1 MKINKITVTNYAG
14 CKSIEA
20 VLRKPI
26 SFFAGTNHSG
36 KSSLREAIVHALTG
50 QATRVSLKKAAG
62 ALVSDGAK
70 SGHAIVDTSLGRCAI
85 TLPNG
90 KHESEFP
97 APEALPYVLDA
108 QQFARLDQSARRA
121 FLFGL
126 MTIKTGGDDIAKR
139 LADKQC
145 DPAQIDLI
153 RPYLVGGFDGA
164 HTEAQARCRE
174 AKGGWKA
181 TTGEAYGSQKAIAW
195 KAPAVTWDDKKL
207 AHAQAVLKE
216 TDAAIA
222 RAREELG
229 ALRAGREACD
239 THAAKVAGL
248 KQRASQYARHA
259 TKLEKDKID
268 LEDWEK
274 RVAETEALA
283 SGAPAVK
290 PLECPCCGKPLVLG
304 ATGHLEIYVAPELMR
319 DPEAVSKLETYRQAR
334 DLMRRSVD
342 NDQKLVDEADGAA
355 RALKA
360 LEDGGPEP
368 IDDAMLHAATERINT
383 LQHTRSEIDTEVRA
397 LSEAKTASASADDRT
412 ARAYDLHRQISA
424 WETMIEALSPN
435 GVQADLLKGAT
446 APINRRLL
454 ESASCAEWLPVTIGD
469 DMSITSN
476 GRDYSLLSESEK
488 YRADCMIA
496 EAIAHFSGLKLLVLD
511 RVDVLDQF
519 GRVDVLEW
527 LSTWAADGDI
537 EAALLFCTLKQPP
550 GAAFDHVDMYW
561 IDDGMIATTHVAEQ
575 QAA

>member
-1 MKINKITVTNYAG
+1 MKINKITATHYAG
-14 CKSIEA
+14 VQNIEA

-26 SFFAGTNHSG
+26 TLFSGQNYAG
-36 KSSLREAIVHALTG
+36 KSSLRESIVHALTG
-50 QATRVSLKKAAG
+50 QATRVTLKKAAG

-97 APEALPYVLDA
+97 APDALPYVLDA

-126 MTIKTGGDDIAKR
+126 MAIKTGGDDIAKR

-145 DPAQIDLI
+145 DPAQIELI
-153 RPYLVGGFDGA
+153 RPYLVGGFDAA

-195 KAPAVTWDDKKL
+195 KAPTVTWDDKKL
-207 AHAQAVLKE
+207 AHAQAALSE
-216 TDAAIA
+216 TDAALA
-222 RAREELG
+222 RAREDVG
-229 ALRAGREACD
+229 TLRAQRDAAESR
-239 THAAKVAGL
+239 AAKIAGL
-248 KQRASQYARHA
+248 RQQASQYARHA

-268 LEDWEK
+268 LDEWEK
-274 RVAETEALA
+274 RVADTERLA

-304 ATGHLEIYVAPELMR
+304 ATDHLEIYVEPELMR
-319 DPEAVSKLETYRQAR
+319 DPEAVAKLDTYRQAR

-342 NDQKLVDEADGAA
+342 NDQKLVDDADGAA

-360 LEDGGPEP
+360 LEDGPVP
-368 IDDAMLHAATERINT
+368 LVDDEAMRAATDRIEN
-383 LQHTRSEIDTEVRA
+383 LQRTRCEIETEVRA
-397 LSEAKTASASADDRT
+397 LSEAKTAAASADERT
-412 ARAYDLHRQISA
+412 ARAYELHRQIAA
-424 WETMIEALSPN
+424 WDTMIEALSPN

-446 APINRRLL
+446 APINARLL
-454 ESASCAEWLPVTIGD
+454 ESAGFAEWLPITISD
-469 DMSITSN
+469 DMGITSN
-476 GRDYSLLSESEK
+476 GRDYGLLSESEK

-496 EAIAHFSGLKLLVLD
+496 EAISHFSGLRLIVLD
-511 RVDVLDQF
+511 RVDVLDQL
-519 GRVDVLEW
+519 GRVDLIEW
-527 LSTWAADGDI
+527 LSAWAADGDI
-537 EAALLFCTLKQPP
+537 ESALLFCTLKEPP
-550 GAAFDHVDMYW
+550 AAKFDHADVFW
-561 IDDGMIATTHVAEQ
+561 IEDGKIATALNGER